1 MNRLYYIG
9 PLYWITRDNAKKG
22 DKVVGLG
29 FMRQT
34 APPWKTGRG
43 LHLRIGKYSFQIGLA
58 RNNKAADEEQGMLV
72 AVNGRFLEMTPS
84 DIGDW
89 R

>member
-22 DKVVGLG
+22 DKIIGLG

-43 LHLRIGKYSFQIGLA
+43 LHIRMGKYSFQIGLA
-58 RNNKAADEEQGMLV
+58 RRNKADNEEQGILM
-72 AVNGRFLEMTPS
+72 AVSGRFLEVAPS

>member
-9 PLYWITRDNAKKG
+9 PLYWITRDNGRKG
-22 DKVVGLG
+22 DKVLGWG

-34 APPWKTGRG
+34 SPPWKIGRG
-43 LHLRIGKYSFQIGLA
+43 IHIRIGKYSFQCGFA
-58 RNNKAADEEQGMLV
+58 RNNHAKDDTHGMLI
-72 AVNGRFLEMTPS
+72 ALDGRFMDIKPG